1 MRRRSGYAEP
11 KEDLIVEY
19 DDEVIRTL
27 DHESATDRSDE
38 FAEWVP

>member
-1 MRRRSGYAEP
+1 MVSERVS
-11 KEDLIVEY
+11 DVTQ
-19 DDEVIRTL
+19 TL